1 MEGEGF
7 EVTQREKVPV
17 PELLELI
24 KVIYSMQLAVSGD
37 PWYYADKESVLL
49 SQQTKWEVECR
60 LIFERADIDRS
71 GSIDFDEFVA
81 AANGMPVL
89 SLGFELFCGVS
100 PAFSTN
106 SVPLRTVRY
115 ALSS

>member
-1 MEGEGF
+1 MRSLGHALGEA
-7 EVTQREKVPV
+7 EIQRM
-17 PELLELI
+17 L
-24 KVIYSMQLAVSGD
+24 SDGD
-37 PWYYADKESVLL
+37 EDG
-49 SQQTKWEVECR
+49 
-60 LIFERADIDRS
+60 D

-89 SLGFELFCGVS
+89 SLGFALFCGVS